1 MEKHYCLLA
10 VVQSFKAYI
19 VLLDCEIPPSKCL
32 KDGKK
37 KPYILITETCS
48 HIKLSSYL
56 LKQNLSR
63 K

>member
-37 KPYILITETCS
+37 KTIYFNYRNLFSYQVKLIFTQTKS
-48 HIKLSSYL
+48 
-56 LKQNLSR
+56 Q
-63 K
+63 